1 MLFETAPCAS
11 RLGAIAQS
19 CYNKDE
25 VISLIR
31 LLRND
36 VVAAVEQIVMN
47 AACDLDTSVVAL
59 IKKAI
64 HQEKKALS
72 AQILEEIVENQEIAR
87 NERIPMCQDTGVALF
102 FVELGNEVVLD
113 FDLNDAIQEGTRRG
127 YQNGYLRKSI
137 VRHPID
143 RVNTKDNTP
152 AIIHVSL
159 VMGDTLKIAF
169 APKGAGSEN
178 MSRMKMMT
186 PAEGVDDVVAFVK
199 ETILLAGGKACPP
212 LIVGVGIGGNFE
224 LAPMLAKEA
233 IFRPLDDEAP
243 HPVDNALEKRLLA
256 EINALPVGPMGLGGS
271 TTALAVKVN
280 SYPCHIASFP
290 VAVNLQCHAARHKE
304 VVLGGSPE

>member
-1 MLFETAPCAS
+1 MTHIS
-11 RLGAIAQS
+11 R
-19 CYNKDE
+19 DT
-25 VISLIR
+25 
-31 LLRND
+31 
-36 VVAAVEQIVMN
+36 VVAEVSRIVVE
-47 AACDLDTSVVAL
+47 AACDLDQSVVAL
-59 IKKAI
+59 IKRAI

-72 AQILEEIVENQEIAR
+72 AQILQEIVDNQEIAR
-87 NERIPMCQDTGVALF
+87 NEKIPMCQDTGVALF
-102 FVELGNEVVLD
+102 FLELGNEVRLD
-113 FDLNDAIQEGTRRG
+113 FDLYEAIQEGTRKG
-127 YQNGYLRKSI
+127 YQNGYLRRSI

-152 AIIHVSL
+152 AVIHTKL
-159 VMGDTLKIAF
+159 VTGDTLSIRF

-186 PAEGVDDVVAFVK
+186 PAEGEDDVVAFVK

-233 IFRPLDDEAP
+233 IFRPLEDEAA
-243 HPVDNALEKRLLA
+243 HPVDRALEVRLLK
-256 EINALPVGPMGLGGS
+256 EINALPVGPMGLGGV

-304 VVLGGSPE
+304 VVLGGSSK

>member
-1 MLFETAPCAS
+1 MTHIS
-11 RLGAIAQS
+11 R
-19 CYNKDE
+19 DT
-25 VISLIR
+25 
-31 LLRND
+31 
-36 VVAAVEQIVMN
+36 VVAEVSRIVVE
-47 AACDLDTSVVAL
+47 AACDLDQSVVSL
-59 IKKAI
+59 IKRAI

-72 AQILEEIVENQEIAR
+72 AQILQEIVDNQEIAR
-87 NERIPMCQDTGVALF
+87 HEKIPMCQDTGVALF
-102 FVELGNEVVLD
+102 FLELGNEVRLD
-113 FDLNDAIQEGTRRG
+113 FDLNEAIQEGTRKG
-127 YQNGYLRKSI
+127 YQNGYLRRSI

-152 AIIHVSL
+152 AVIHTKL
-159 VMGDTLKIAF
+159 VMGDTLSIRF

-186 PAEGVDDVVAFVK
+186 PAEGEDDVIAFVK

-224 LAPMLAKEA
+224 LAPLLAKEA
-233 IFRPLDDEAP
+233 IFRPLEDEAA
-243 HPVDNALEKRLLA
+243 HPVDRTLEVRLLK
-256 EINALPVGPMGLGGS
+256 EINALPVGPMGLGGV

-304 VVLGGSPE
+304 VVLGGSSK

>member
-1 MLFETAPCAS
+1 LTHIS
-11 RLGAIAQS
+11 R
-19 CYNKDE
+19 DT
-25 VISLIR
+25 
-31 LLRND
+31 
-36 VVAAVEQIVMN
+36 VVAEVSRIVVE
-47 AACDLDTSVVAL
+47 AACDLDQSVVSL
-59 IKKAI
+59 IKRAI

-72 AQILEEIVENQEIAR
+72 AQILQEIVDNQEIAR
-87 NERIPMCQDTGVALF
+87 HEKIPMCQDTGVALF
-102 FVELGNEVVLD
+102 FLELGNEVRLD
-113 FDLNDAIQEGTRRG
+113 FDLNEAIQEGTRKG
-127 YQNGYLRKSI
+127 YQNGYLRRSI

-152 AIIHVSL
+152 AVIHTKL
-159 VMGDTLKIAF
+159 VMGDTLSIRF

-186 PAEGVDDVVAFVK
+186 PAEGEDDVIAFVK

-224 LAPMLAKEA
+224 LAPLLAKEA
-233 IFRPLDDEAP
+233 IFRPLEDEAA
-243 HPVDNALEKRLLA
+243 HPVDRTLEVRLLK
-256 EINALPVGPMGLGGS
+256 EINALPVGPMGLGGV

-304 VVLGGSPE
+304 VVLGGSSK

>member
-1 MLFETAPCAS
+1 
-11 RLGAIAQS
+11 
-19 CYNKDE
+19 
-25 VISLIR
+25 VISLTHISR
-31 LLRND
+31 D
-36 VVAAVEQIVMN
+36 TVVAEVSRIVVE
-47 AACDLDTSVVAL
+47 AACDLDQSVVSL
-59 IKKAI
+59 IKRAI

-72 AQILEEIVENQEIAR
+72 AQILQEIVDNQEIAR
-87 NERIPMCQDTGVALF
+87 HEKIPMCQDTGVALF
-102 FVELGNEVVLD
+102 FLELGNEVRLD
-113 FDLNDAIQEGTRRG
+113 FDLNEAIQEGTRKG
-127 YQNGYLRKSI
+127 YQNGYLRRSI

-152 AIIHVSL
+152 AVIHTKL
-159 VMGDTLKIAF
+159 VMGDTLSIRF

-186 PAEGVDDVVAFVK
+186 PAEGEDDVIAFVK

-224 LAPMLAKEA
+224 LAPLLAKEA
-233 IFRPLDDEAP
+233 IFRPLEDEAA
-243 HPVDNALEKRLLA
+243 HPVDRTLEVRLLK
-256 EINALPVGPMGLGGS
+256 EINALPVGPMGLGGV

-304 VVLGGSPE
+304 VVLGGSSK

>member
-1 MLFETAPCAS
+1 MIPLVIISRETLVETVS
-11 RLGAIAQS
+11 RI
-19 CYNKDE
+19 
-25 VISLIR
+25 
-31 LLRND
+31 
-36 VVAAVEQIVMN
+36 VVE
-47 AACDLDTSVVAL
+47 AACDLDQSVVAL
-59 IKKAI
+59 IKRAI
-64 HQEKKALS
+64 HQEKKTLS
-72 AQILEEIVENQEIAR
+72 AQILQEIVENQEIAR
-87 NERIPMCQDTGVALF
+87 NEKIPMCQDTGVALF
-102 FVELGNEVVLD
+102 FVELGNEIALD
-113 FDLNDAIQEGTRRG
+113 FDLNEAIQEGTRKG
-127 YQNGYLRKSI
+127 YQNGYLRRSI

-152 AIIHVSL
+152 AVIHVKL
-159 VMGDTLKIAF
+159 VMGDTLSIRF

-186 PAEGVDDVVAFVK
+186 PAEGEDDVVAFVK

-233 IFRPLDDEAP
+233 IFRPLEDEAA
-243 HPVDNALEKRLLA
+243 HPADRALEVRLLE
-256 EINALPVGPMGLGGS
+256 EINRLPVGPMGLGGV

-304 VVLGGSPE
+304 IVLGGSRS